1 MADYNP
7 DQAAAEA
14 AQVAA
19 LESNTTTD
27 HLNDRP
33 EYDNT
38 TGAMSAL
45 DEAGELVRARFLDF
59 LDQFYLPTTSTTPA
73 TAIDRNDIDFIYRK
87 QALKITGSATVND
100 ETADNHASVAGGGFS
115 STLVIDHAHL
125 RSYDTELA
133 EALDNEY
140 VRFEPHLRQAAKE
153 FVQSAHAANQV
164 GDEVDTDVV
173 LPKNQVVFVSV
184 FNLPNVLPIRALRT
198 DQVGRLSS
206 VSGTITRTSDVR
218 PELLSGTFRCEACG
232 LLAENVEQQFQYT
245 TPTICKNPQCSN
257 TSRNKWMLE
266 FDKSIFVDCKSFL
279 HCQRVQFVY

>member
-1 MADYNP
+1 MANDP
-7 DQAAAEA
+7 DQAAVET

-27 HLNDRP
+27 HLATERP

-38 TGAMSAL
+38 AGAMSAL

-59 LDQFYLPTTSTTPA
+59 LDQFYIESSTQTQSDDGIQQPQVE
-73 TAIDRNDIDFIYRK
+73 FIYRM
-87 QALKITGSATVND
+87 QALKITGG
-100 ETADNHASVAGGGFS
+100 ASVSGDDQHGSSSHYGGGFS
-115 STLVIDHAHL
+115 SSIVIDHAHL
-125 RSYDTELA
+125 RSYDVELA
-133 EALDNEY
+133 EALDGEY

-153 FVQSAHAANQV
+153 FVQSAHAANNL
-164 GDEVDTDVV
+164 GDDEDAV

-184 FNLPNVLPIRALRT
+184 FNLPNVLPVRALRT

-206 VSGTITRTSDVR
+206 VAGTITRTSDVR
-218 PELLSGTFRCEACG
+218 PELLSGTFRCESCG

-245 TPTICKNPQCSN
+245 SPTICKNPQCSN

-266 FDKSIFVDCKSFL
+266 FDKSVFVDCKFPVRTSF
-279 HCQRVQFVY
+279 VFDYF